1 MQPDRCQK
9 RQKVRNDVSLH
20 RLCRYRGQNEEQTER
35 GETGSGEDARKQ
47 TERERER
54 RATNKIQTEREGKE
68 RWERAQRDG
77 ASVSMR
83 GRT

>member
-35 GETGSGEDARKQ
+35 GKQ
-47 TERERER
+47 RERKRGREKGSMKNR
-54 RATNKIQTEREGKE
+54 VGDKQIQTERE
-68 RWERAQRDG
+68 DG
-77 ASVSMR
+77 DGGEHRKTEQV
-83 GRT
+83 

>member
-35 GETGSGEDARKQ
+35 EGEREHGKQ
-47 TERERER
+47 TERR
-54 RATNKIQTEREGKE
+54 RVGDKQIQTERED
-68 RWERAQRDG
+68 RDG
-77 ASVSMR
+77 SEHRETEQV
-83 GRT
+83 